1 MPFIRSKA
9 CHEACSARIQKYLER
24 DGRAI
29 AQDFINLVP
38 AEHPYW
44 AEAMDSLRIFAGN
57 DKPKKGKPPV
67 TYRHFVI
74 SPDPQDKVGL
84 EDLREYTLAW
94 ASHFFGMTVSSG
106 ETYSGSIG
114 NFQVAITYHDDNA
127 SGIPHAHVIVSNTE
141 VDTLKR
147 MRVSNK
153 RFDELHAKA
162 QELAEERGWKHFS
175 LEERPEKKPLSRPT
189 PKDHRLTKEERSL
202 RSQGR
207 FSWKQDLAEHV
218 HLARR
223 ASTTEAE
230 FVDTLRAIGV
240 GARLNKAKNDY
251 VFAHPANPKLWIS
264 AGHRCGKRLSEEE
277 LAGVAARN
285 REQSFNPSKWVS
297 SGASLCAEADRFSI
311 RYALDRSSNEGRP
324 RSSVLKENI
333 IAAALSD
340 LPDPTE
346 CSYGSLAAHGKTVVN
361 LNHVLAVCDR
371 EWIRSDSD
379 FERVKEMLGFRLEK
393 MPDSPELASVRGEY
407 EARLADLE
415 IAQAASLK
423 FGVLAGVADAG
434 KWIGPPRAAPLK
446 KPKNSTP
453 ASPSVPSHKSHSHT
467 VSRPSPVRTKS
478 KSR

>member
-1 MPFIRSKA
+1 MPI
-9 CHEACSARIQKYLER
+9 L
-24 DGRAI
+24 
-29 AQDFINLVP
+29 
-38 AEHPYW
+38 
-44 AEAMDSLRIFAGN
+44 
-57 DKPKKGKPPV
+57 
-67 TYRHFVI
+67 
-74 SPDPQDKVGL
+74 
-84 EDLREYTLAW
+84 
-94 ASHFFGMTVSSG
+94 
-106 ETYSGSIG
+106 
-114 NFQVAITYHDDNA
+114 
-127 SGIPHAHVIVSNTE
+127 
-141 VDTLKR
+141 
-147 MRVSNK
+147 
-153 RFDELHAKA
+153 
-162 QELAEERGWKHFS
+162 
-175 LEERPEKKPLSRPT
+175 
-189 PKDHRLTKEERSL
+189 
-202 RSQGR
+202 
-207 FSWKQDLAEHV
+207 
-218 HLARR
+218 
-223 ASTTEAE
+223 
-230 FVDTLRAIGV
+230 
-240 GARLNKAKNDY
+240 RLNKAKNDY

-297 SGASLCAEADRFSI
+297 SGAALCAEADRFSI

-324 RSSVLKENI
+324 QSSVLKENI

-446 KPKNSTP
+446 KPKNSAP